1 MNRRIG
7 ILGLSLWSGLVGL
20 ASLTSAGVA
29 SAQGA
34 PRSFAVYSE
43 VAREISVVTFQEAT
57 GSRLDTN
64 LVTRIPIPKAALD
77 QTVQV
82 LARQEVGKTDPGG
95 KSWLIA
101 PLDSD
106 LFDARGA
113 YVEGSTVTL
122 PADLKAAMKERG
134 LSHLLLFTRYR
145 SDAALKAVNGMVGT
159 GQLEGLGFYIDRQ
172 SPIKVK
178 DSRMEG
184 VGFLAPY
191 LYVRVTLIDG
201 ATGRVLRSR
210 RVVEGHVIANARPQG
225 TAADPW
231 EVMTPVEKVQR
242 LSDMIMV
249 EIGKVLPEVLAP

>member
-1 MNRRIG
+1 MSNRRRVLQG
-7 ILGLSLWSGLVGL
+7 WGLAVGL
-20 ASLTSAGVA
+20 AAVVGV
-29 SAQGA
+29 SAQPA

-43 VAREISVVTFQEAT
+43 VAREIGVVTFQEST

-82 LARQEVGKTDPGG
+82 LARQEVGRTDPGG
-95 KSWLIA
+95 KTWLIA

-113 YVEGSTVTL
+113 YLEGSTVTL
-122 PADLKAAMKERG
+122 PDDLKAAMKERG

-145 SDAALKAVNGMVGT
+145 TDAALKAVNGMVGT
-159 GQLEGLGFYIDRQ
+159 GQLEGLGFYIDRVTPMK
-172 SPIKVK
+172 SK
-178 DSRMEG
+178 DTG
-184 VGFLAPY
+184 ADVTGFLAPY

-201 ATGRVLRSR
+201 ASGRVLKSR
-210 RVVEGHVIANARPQG
+210 RIAEGHVVANAGPQG
-225 TAADPW
+225 GVADPW
-231 EVMTPVEKVQR
+231 AVMTPVEKVQR

-249 EIGKVLPEVLAP
+249 EIGKVLPEVLAR